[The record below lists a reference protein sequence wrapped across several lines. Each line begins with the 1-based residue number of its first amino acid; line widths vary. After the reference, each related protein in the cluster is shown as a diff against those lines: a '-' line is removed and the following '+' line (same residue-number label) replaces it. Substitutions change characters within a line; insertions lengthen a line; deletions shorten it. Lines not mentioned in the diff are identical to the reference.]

1 VTRKRPNTILP
12 HGLRAATL
20 RVGKLD
26 LLVLSYEEG
35 KIALPDALSKGE
47 REVAE
52 ALLKGKSNQDIA
64 DARGTSVRTV
74 ANQVASVFRKCGV
87 ASRAELIAKL
97 RG

>member
-1 VTRKRPNTILP
+1 
-12 HGLRAATL
+12 
-20 RVGKLD
+20 
-26 LLVLSYEEG
+26 VLSYEER

-52 ALLKGKSNQDIA
+52 ALLHGKSNREIA
-64 DARGTSVRTV
+64 NARGTAVRTV
-74 ANQVASVFRKCGV
+74 ANQVASVFRRCGV